1 MNFSIIGGDLR
12 TVKLAEMLSKDNQ
25 VYVYGINTIWNKSEE
40 VDTNK
45 FDIDKGTNK
54 IKICKDIKEAIDKS
68 KIVLGPVP
76 LSKDGENLNAPFCK
90 ENIKIR
96 EIIEQIN
103 DSEKTFIAGG
113 IKENVY
119 EIAKNIKII
128 DLMEQEELTVLN
140 TIATAEGTIQV
151 AIENTEINIQGSEI
165 LILGFG
171 RVGKVVAKKFKAL
184 DANITCAA
192 RKKQDIAWI
201 ETLGYESTNI
211 NTLSKNLERYNII
224 INTVPKVIL
233 TKNELSYINNNAL
246 IIDLASKPGG
256 VDQKV
261 VRELKLNY
269 IWALALPGKV
279 SPLTSAVY
287 IKNTIYNILGIYN

>member
-76 LSKDGENLNAPFCK
+76 LSKDGENLNSPFCK

-103 DSEKTFIAGG
+103 DSEKTFIAGA

-151 AIENTEINIQGSEI
+151 AI
-165 LILGFG
+165 
-171 RVGKVVAKKFKAL
+171 
-184 DANITCAA
+184 
-192 RKKQDIAWI
+192 
-201 ETLGYESTNI
+201 
-211 NTLSKNLERYNII
+211 
-224 INTVPKVIL
+224 
-233 TKNELSYINNNAL
+233 
-246 IIDLASKPGG
+246 
-256 VDQKV
+256 
-261 VRELKLNY
+261 
-269 IWALALPGKV
+269 
-279 SPLTSAVY
+279 
-287 IKNTIYNILGIYN
+287 